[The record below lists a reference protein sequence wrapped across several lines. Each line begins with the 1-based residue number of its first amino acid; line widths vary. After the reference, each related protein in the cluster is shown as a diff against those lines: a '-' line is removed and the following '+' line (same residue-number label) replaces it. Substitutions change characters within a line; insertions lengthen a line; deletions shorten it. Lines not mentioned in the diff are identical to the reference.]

1 MRSLSIPPSLTCSP
15 PPPALLALRF
25 SPYCTSRPTST
36 PSHFFSSSFCLQVH
50 ANKARLLRVITT
62 PTITQAIT
70 QIAGSPACL
79 EPPRP
84 VLVRREE
91 RQSGGEEEKP
101 CGLNALKTGCLTR
114 ALDTVTPRNNT
125 RENSK
130 SRKRSCHSRLSH
142 MKG

>member
-1 MRSLSIPPSLTCSP
+1 MRSLSLARSRPPTPALLPLRFTP
-15 PPPALLALRF
+15 PPPAL
-25 SPYCTSRPTST
+25 S
-36 PSHFFSSSFCLQVH
+36 FFWGGLFFFCLHAH
-50 ANKARLLRVITT
+50 ANKAHLLRVITT

-70 QIAGSPACL
+70 QIAGSPARL

-84 VLVRREE
+84 VLARREE
-91 RQSGGEEEKP
+91 RDGERERKSEGEKP

-130 SRKRSCHSRLSH
+130 SGKRSCHSRLSH